1 MLNLIPKPLHAIE
14 KGGNTPFSRKTALTG
29 DFNHLFDT
37 LFPMMPNTDNAV
49 ENKLVFKTDSSMPS
63 EAYHIICTD
72 DNNILI
78 SSSDASGAFY
88 AVMTLLQLADGNGVI
103 PSVEIE
109 DAPRFRHRGFMLD
122 CARHFWSVDKI
133 KQILDVMA
141 RIKMNIF
148 HWHLTEDQGWRI
160 EIKKY
165 PLLTEK
171 GAIRKSTALSLTGYE
186 EHKEP
191 RDYTEYGRGLY
202 YTQEEVREVVAYAAK
217 RNINIIPEIDMP
229 GHFVAAIACY
239 PELSC
244 TEEKVD
250 VSDRW
255 GVLDNIACCGKE
267 NIYRFVKDII
277 DELCELFPY
286 PYFHIGGDE
295 VPKDHWK
302 VCPNCQKKIRELGL
316 KDENALQSYF
326 NNVISAYLKEKG
338 KHTVGWNEILEGEN
352 LDNSIIPQWW
362 ILLDDSIREKKWIE
376 DGNQIIL
383 SLVDY
388 VYMDHA
394 FAIRPLKKTYSFG
407 PEVFG
412 VENESNILGVEAP
425 QWTEYIR
432 DTQKLDM
439 NTFARLVA
447 MSEVGW
453 TAAENKNYDD
463 FERRLEN
470 LRGYFSSIHAPIA
483 PQFIYRGDTVG
494 EKSEEKR
501 VEKGW
506 EMWRADPYF
515 EFKLMKKE
523 EEI

>member
-352 LDNSIIPQWW
+352 LDNSIIPQW
-362 ILLDDSIREKKWIE
+362 
-376 DGNQIIL
+376 
-383 SLVDY
+383 
-388 VYMDHA
+388 
-394 FAIRPLKKTYSFG
+394 
-407 PEVFG
+407 
-412 VENESNILGVEAP
+412 
-425 QWTEYIR
+425 
-432 DTQKLDM
+432 
-439 NTFARLVA
+439 
-447 MSEVGW
+447 
-453 TAAENKNYDD
+453 
-463 FERRLEN
+463 
-470 LRGYFSSIHAPIA
+470 
-483 PQFIYRGDTVG
+483 
-494 EKSEEKR
+494 
-501 VEKGW
+501 
-506 EMWRADPYF
+506 
-515 EFKLMKKE
+515 
-523 EEI
+523 